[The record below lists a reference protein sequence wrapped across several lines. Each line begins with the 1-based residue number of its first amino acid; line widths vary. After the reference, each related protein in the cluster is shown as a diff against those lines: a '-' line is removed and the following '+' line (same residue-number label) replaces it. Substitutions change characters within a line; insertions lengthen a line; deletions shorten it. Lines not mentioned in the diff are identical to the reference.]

1 MAVAGR
7 VAVAKNTGHFSIES
21 LRKLREMMVVEEFD
35 KGSSIYWEAETNEK
49 LYFLLKGKVKLTKIN
64 EEGKELTMYCFF
76 SGDMFGEYP
85 SENSYLNSYTAQTME
100 KSEIG
105 VLRRCDID
113 KLLKES
119 GELAL
124 EFSYWLSQ
132 THRHTQLKLRDLLL
146 YGKSGAL
153 ASTLIRISNTY
164 GIYEENKVKI
174 TKKFTNLELAEL
186 IGATRETVNR
196 LLASFKQDGLIQYKK
211 GRIEILD
218 LAGLKEVNQCEEC
231 PVEICRL

>member
-1 MAVAGR
+1 MEWLWST
-7 VAVAKNTGHFSIES
+7 NTGHFSVDS
-21 LRKLREMMVVEEFD
+21 FNKFREMMVVEEYD
-35 KGSSIYWEAETNEK
+35 KGSRVYWEAEENEK
-49 LYFLLKGKVKLTKIN
+49 LYFLLKGKVNLTKIN

-85 SENSYLNSYTAQTME
+85 SERSHLSSYTAQTME

-105 VLRRCDID
+105 VMQRCDIE
-113 KLLKES
+113 KLFKES
-119 GELAL
+119 GDLAL

-146 YGKSGAL
+146 YGKNGAL
-153 ASTLIRISNTY
+153 ASTLIRIANTY
-164 GIYEENKVKI
+164 GIHEGNKIKI
-174 TKKFTNLELAEL
+174 TNKFTNMELAAL

-196 LLASFKQDGLIQYKK
+196 ILTAFRQDDLIQYKK